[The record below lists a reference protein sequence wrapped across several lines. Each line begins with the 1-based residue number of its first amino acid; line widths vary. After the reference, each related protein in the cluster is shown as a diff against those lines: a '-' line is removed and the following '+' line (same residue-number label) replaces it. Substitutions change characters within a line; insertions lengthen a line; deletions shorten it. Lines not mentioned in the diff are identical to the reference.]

1 MHFVWRAL
9 KDHNPSSERYT
20 ARSFCCRDILSG
32 ASHGIPTLQGVLGP
46 SACAFCMT
54 WKLQQEQLSRKE
66 RSRFQLHML
75 RAQAAGVLLPGCR
88 LGISGLISCGF
99 CFVVPLRKTRCPWH
113 FGEVRGVGNQD
124 RNGMTWTGLDSQAS
138 INTIVLQPSQDVR
151 SVTTP

>member
-1 MHFVWRAL
+1 MHFVRRAL

-54 WKLQQEQLSRKE
+54 LAPAKATIQKGTFPFSAP
-66 RSRFQLHML
+66 H
-75 RAQAAGVLLPGCR
+75 AQAAGVLLPGCR